1 MNLVNY
7 LGRSICYHP
16 FLFEVNASKM
26 EYQLLLVQQEN
37 NTILYSYRIT
47 VKAIE
52 Y

>member
-1 MNLVNY
+1 LE
-7 LGRSICYHP
+7 SICYHP

-26 EYQLLLVQQEN
+26 EYQPEELLLVQQK
-37 NTILYSYRIT
+37 TILLATEIT